1 MGLMIKK
8 DSIRQQFEDWY
19 HDDNRCILYLYGD
32 KQNIHL
38 NKDDTPTGKVEMIFT
53 NEKDA
58 LNRIYNKNTD
68 YNGYARIVYKDNSCK
83 DFHKL

>member
-1 MGLMIKK
+1 MK

-19 HDDNRCILYLYGD
+19 HDDGRCILYLYGYR
-32 KQNIHL
+32 QNMHL
-38 NKDDTPTGKVEMIFT
+38 NRDDAPTGKVEMIFT

-68 YNGYARIVYKDNSCK
+68 YNGYARIVYKDNSYK
-83 DFHKL
+83 EFHRL